1 MLTNDLHEMPQDLI
15 THNRVARLA
24 ADLAPAAFACLVTFS
39 EESNEVTVASI
50 SGTGTPLFAQV
61 NTSAR
66 RSQAGWVP
74 TITVAAD
81 ANPVLETI
89 FHDQRKHSG
98 KVQEFIDGVI
108 PTSLINSTFAK
119 FNEKW
124 CLGIPLMIEEEVYA
138 ALFFASEFRL
148 TKSQEDSC
156 QSFVDKCIESVTS
169 LLEERRI
176 THEIEDLTEK
186 RRLIQMNDPL
196 GLTQRREATSK
207 TPRSFGDIRL
217 SLETQT
223 ATRGD
228 RELNLTRRE
237 FDLLDTFL
245 QSPGTALSRVQII
258 SRVWVE
264 RNGISSNVLNV
275 TVKNLREKL
284 EAAGEPRVIHSLRA
298 YGYVLKA

>member
-1 MLTNDLHEMPQDLI
+1 MPSDLV

-24 ADLAPAAFACLVTFS
+24 ADLTPAVFACLTIFDS
-39 EESNEVTVASI
+39 ESDELSVASI
-50 SGTGTPLFAQV
+50 SGTSTQLFSQV
-61 NTSAR
+61 NASAR

-74 TITVAAD
+74 SITVSAT
-81 ANPVLETI
+81 ANQAFKTI
-89 FHDQRKHSG
+89 FHDGQKHTA
-98 KVQEFIDGVI
+98 KVSEFIDGAI
-108 PTSLINSTFAK
+108 PASLINSTFAR
-119 FNEKW
+119 FNENW
-124 CLGIPLMIEEEVYA
+124 CTGIPLVIDGEVYA
-138 ALFFASEFRL
+138 ALIFATEDRP
-148 TKSQEDSC
+148 TKSQIEAC
-156 QSFVDKCIESVTS
+156 QVFSDKCVTSVSSLLKERQLTEQIESLS
-169 LLEERRI
+169 EQRRQ
-176 THEIEDLTEK
+176 
-186 RRLIQMNDPL
+186 IQQNDPL
-196 GLTQRREATSK
+196 GLTQRRDATTR

-217 SLETQT
+217 SIETQT

-258 SRVWVE
+258 SRVWIE

>member
-1 MLTNDLHEMPQDLI
+1 MQRDLI

-24 ADLAPAAFACLVTFS
+24 ADLTPAAFACFVIFDM
-39 EESNEVTVASI
+39 ESDEVTVSPI
-50 SGTGTPLFAQV
+50 SGTNTTLFSQV

-74 TITVAAD
+74 TITVAA
-81 ANPVLETI
+81 AVNPVIKTI
-89 FHDQRKHSG
+89 FHEQKAASASVG
-98 KVQEFIDGVI
+98 EFIDGVLA
-108 PTSLINSTFAK
+108 TSLVNTTFAR
-119 FNEKW
+119 FNHHW
-124 CLGIPLMIEEEVYA
+124 CYGVPFVVGSETYA
-138 ALFFASEFRL
+138 ALIFASPKRL
-148 TKSQEDSC
+148 TKSQEEAC
-156 QSFVDKCIESVTS
+156 NGYAEKCATS
-169 LLEERRI
+169 ITSQIEERKF
-176 THEIEDLTEK
+176 TQQIEELTEL
-186 RRLIQMNDPL
+186 RHQVQMNDPL
-196 GLTQRREATSK
+196 GLTQRRDATFR

-223 ATRGD
+223 AIRGD

-237 FDLLDTFL
+237 FDLLNTFL

-264 RNGISSNVLNV
+264 RNGVSSNVLNV

-284 EAAGEPRVIHSLRA
+284 EADGEPRVIHSLRA